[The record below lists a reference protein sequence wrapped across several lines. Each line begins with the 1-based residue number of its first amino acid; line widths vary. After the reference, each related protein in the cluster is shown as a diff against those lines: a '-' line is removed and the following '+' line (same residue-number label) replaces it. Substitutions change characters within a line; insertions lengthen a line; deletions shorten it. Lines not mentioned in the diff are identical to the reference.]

1 MAPSRWESA
10 ALDAGA
16 WSIASTGCCET
27 VDGKSNGGLLAEV
40 TRAGQNVNPR
50 AEGRQL
56 SKLKGK
62 IALITGGNSG
72 IVKPRYDFIVCGS
85 GSSGSVVARRLVE
98 NPDVTVLLLEAG
110 GTDEVPS
117 VREANQW
124 PMNIGSERDWSFQG
138 QPNPRV
144 NGRSIPFSMGK
155 ALGGGSSINV
165 MVWARGHKDD
175 WDFFASEA
183 GNPAWSYESV
193 LKIYRRI
200 EDWHGSPDPKYRGT
214 GGPVFVEPA
223 PNPNPLAPAT
233 VEGARSIGIPTF
245 ENPNGR
251 MMEADGGTSISDV
264 RARDGK
270 RQSVF
275 RSYVF
280 PYMDRPNLTVLTEAL
295 VTRVTFEGKRATG
308 VEISYR
314 GKMQKI
320 QARLEVVL
328 SLGAINTPKVMMQS
342 GIGDQ
347 TELQR
352 LGIPVV
358 QHLPGVGQ
366 NFQDHV
372 AFDCVWEYREALPP
386 RNTMSEAILFWKSKA
401 GLDSPDLFACQAEV
415 PKSTQENAARF
426 GLPVAGWTLFGAVA
440 HPKSRGHLRL
450 TGRDPSDPIQIE
462 ANTLADPEDMKD
474 AIACVELCRE
484 IGNSTPLRPFV
495 KREVMPGSLKGA
507 ELEDFI
513 RNAAA
518 SFWHVTCT
526 AKMGRDEMS
535 VVDGKLKVY
544 GVENLRVADGS
555 ILPRITTGNTMAP
568 CVIIG
573 ERAADVLRID
583 HKA

>member
-1 MAPSRWESA
+1 MQDSVKRN
-10 ALDAGA
+10 
-16 WSIASTGCCET
+16 TET
-27 VDGKSNGGLLAEV
+27 VNFIERVRVNQQKLA
-40 TRAGQNVNPR
+40 AD
-50 AEGRQL
+50 
-56 SKLKGK
+56 
-62 IALITGGNSG
+62 
-72 IVKPRYDFIVCGS
+72 VKPRYDFIVCGS
-85 GSSGSVVARRLVE
+85 GSSGSVVAGRLAE

-117 VREANQW
+117 VMEANQW
-124 PMNIGSERDWSFQG
+124 PLNIGSERDWSFQG
-138 QPNPRV
+138 QPNPRI

-155 ALGGGSSINV
+155 TLGGGSSTNV
-165 MVWARGHKDD
+165 MVWARGHKQD

-183 GNPAWSYESV
+183 NDAAWNYESV
-193 LKIYRRI
+193 LNIYRRI
-200 EDWHGSPDPKYRGT
+200 EDWHGSPDPKYRGS

-233 VEGARSIGIPTF
+233 VEGACSIGIPTF

-251 MMEADGGTSISDV
+251 MMEADGGASITDV

-295 VTRVTFEGKRATG
+295 VTRVTFDGKRATG

-314 GKMQKI
+314 GKTQQI

-328 SLGAINTPKVMMQS
+328 SLGAIHTPKVMMQS

-358 QHLPGVGQ
+358 EHLPGVGQ

-426 GLPVAGWTLFGAVA
+426 GLPAAGWTLFGAVS
-440 HPKSRGHLRL
+440 HPKSKGHLRL
-450 TGRDPSDPIQIE
+450 TGRDPSDPIHIE
-462 ANTLADPEDMKD
+462 ANTLADPEDMKA
-474 AIACVELCRE
+474 AIACVKLCRE

-495 KREVMPGSLKGA
+495 KREVMPGNLKGA
-507 ELEDFI
+507 ELERFI
-513 RNAAA
+513 RDAAT
-518 SFWHVTCT
+518 SFWHETCT

-544 GVENLRVADGS
+544 GVQNLRVTDGS

-573 ERAADVLRID
+573 ERAAEILRTE
-583 HKA
+583 HKL